1 MGINSLKSFIP
12 TLTAIMTKSEVE
24 IEVTGNYPVYVEQL
38 TKIET
43 DLNNLI
49 ASYSENSPDLIKNG
63 DFRPGSVMRMVVC
76 CITNR
81 FNLDRSIEFISKN
94 KWENEYLKAYQPKVI
109 DNPKYFGLIKDID
122 TSIRFNIFHSFF
134 HQFEHTIR
142 NIHKS
147 LNLGSKK
154 HPIILVN
161 RELKFSDEEF
171 LECLF
176 YIRNTIHNN
185 GYFKPIGKQK
195 EEFEYKFDDFG
206 LVFKKNSGIDLNTYQ
221 TIEVVSVLKDK
232 FKSLLNNEKV
242 KAIPI
247 TIDNY

>member
-1 MGINSLKSFIP
+1 
-12 TLTAIMTKSEVE
+12 MTKREVE
-24 IEVTGNYPVYVEQL
+24 KEISENYPVYIEQL

-43 DLNNLI
+43 DLNDLI
-49 ASYSENSPDLIKNG
+49 VSYRENSPELIKKG
-63 DFRPGSVMRMVVC
+63 DFRPGSVMRMIVC

-81 FNLDRSIEFISKN
+81 FNLDRSIEFISKDN
-94 KWENEYLKAYQPKVI
+94 WENEYLTAYQPKI
-109 DNPKYFGLIKDID
+109 INNLEYFGLIKDID

-142 NIHKS
+142 NIHNT

-176 YIRNTIHNN
+176 YVRNTIHNKGN
-185 GYFKPIGKQK
+185 FKPIGKQK
-195 EEFEYKFDDFG
+195 EKFEYKFDNFN

-221 TIEVVSVLKDK
+221 TIEAVSILKDK
-232 FKSLLNNEKV
+232 FKSLLKSKKV
-242 KAIPI
+242 KGIPI